1 MSLPKLNRRSVGVMK
16 WTGATVLAL
25 LLTEP
30 ASGAILDQWTTRQ
43 VSTNHFGLTHVL
55 HAQGR
60 YVAAGWY
67 SDWGAILTSENGFD
81 WVLRSDGNGTPAS
94 ALSFVTGL
102 NYVGSRFFALGG
114 FGTSARSANGIDWT
128 VFAFSAGGAFMT
140 QPRAVAYGAGL
151 YVCAG
156 DAPPNTAFN
165 IFTSPDAQ
173 TWTARNINAP
183 TNAGLRDIVYG
194 AGRFV
199 ALGYHNGYVNDAGWV
214 YVSLNGT
221 IWSRS
226 SFPGGTQIT
235 FGNGLFIVPLGPGTN
250 LLSSNASTWTPT
262 STGIPQLMGK
272 PVFANSNFLA
282 RAGNQLVTSSN
293 GVNWVIYP
301 GTLPGV
307 SLATDGSR
315 LVTVSATPGNEPT
328 QFNGFTHTSGL
339 LLDLKITNS
348 HPPQLQ
354 LSGWAGR
361 TYRIEYT
368 DALPALPNDWQP
380 LQTFQ
385 LPGPTVILTDPTMTN
400 DSRRFYRGVLLE

>member
-1 MSLPKLNRRSVGVMK
+1 MILLPSHTRSAAAMK
-16 WTGATVLAL
+16 WAGATVLAL
-25 LLTEP
+25 ALNGP
-30 ASGAILDQWTTRQ
+30 AAGAMLNQWTTQQ

-55 HAQGR
+55 HAQER

-67 SDWGAILTSENGFD
+67 SDWGAILTSEGGFD

-94 ALSFVTGL
+94 ALSFITGL

-114 FGTSARSANGIDWT
+114 FGTSAQSANGIDWS
-128 VFAFSAGGAFMT
+128 VFTFSAGGAFMT
-140 QPRAVAYGAGL
+140 QPRAVAFGAGL

-183 TNAGLRDIVYG
+183 TNAGLRDIVHG

-199 ALGYHNGYVNDAGWV
+199 ALGYHNGWVNDAGWV
-214 YVSLNGT
+214 YVSLNGS
-221 IWSRS
+221 IWSRA

-235 FGNGLFIVPLGPGTN
+235 FGNGIFIVPHGPGTN
-250 LLSSNASTWTPT
+250 LLSSNGSTWTPT
-262 STGIPQLMGK
+262 STGIPHLFGK
-272 PVFANSNFLA
+272 PVFANGNFLA

-315 LVTVSATPGNEPT
+315 LVTLEATPGNEPT
-328 QFNGFTHTSGL
+328 RFNGFTHTSGL
-339 LLDLKITNS
+339 LLDLQITNS
-348 HPPQLQ
+348 HPPQLR

-368 DALPALPNDWQP
+368 ETLPALPNDWQP
-380 LQTFQ
+380 LQTLQ
-385 LPGPTVILTDPTMTN
+385 LPGPTVLLMDPTMMN